1 MEINIRING
10 TQHTTLESL
19 HEIDDSRMV
28 DFLREWYNAEE
39 YVTGHT
45 SGSTG
50 TPKEIRLLK
59 KDMLASARITN
70 DFFHI
75 GADSRLLL
83 CLSPRYIAGKMMI
96 VRALLSGAD
105 LHTVEVS
112 SSPLKDTD
120 GEFDFVAMVPMQVEA
135 SLSTPETAQR
145 FARVKQVIIGGA
157 AISVHMEKQLHTI
170 PTTCFCTYGMTETV
184 SHVALRDIN
193 GKGKSPFYFALG
205 DVYFETDER
214 GCLVI
219 RAPHL
224 QQQTFVTNDI
234 VRLID
239 STRFEWLGRHDNVIN
254 SGGVKLFP
262 EKIEAKIA
270 LFVKQRFFIMP
281 EEDARLGQRAVL
293 VIEGSAWDE
302 EQEKQLLEQLKQELH
317 PYEIPKKIY
326 FREHFMETY
335 SGKIIRKLI

>member
-1 MEINIRING
+1 MKINIRING
-10 TQHTTLESL
+10 TRYTTLESL
-19 HEIDDSRMV
+19 HEIDDSQVV

-39 YVTGHT
+39 YVIGHT

-59 KDMLASARITN
+59 KDMLASAWITN

-75 GADSRLLL
+75 GRDSRLLL

-96 VRALLSGAD
+96 VRTLLSGAD
-105 LHTVEVS
+105 LRTVKVS

-120 GEFDFVAMVPMQVEA
+120 GEFDLVAMVPMQVET

-145 FARVKQVIIGGA
+145 FARVKQIIIGGA
-157 AISVHMEKQLHTI
+157 AISVHLEERLQTV
-170 PTTCFCTYGMTETV
+170 PTACYCTYGMTETV

-193 GKGKSPFYFALG
+193 GEGKSPFYFALG
-205 DVYFETDER
+205 DVHFKTDER

-224 QQQTFVTNDI
+224 QQERFVTNDI
-234 VRLID
+234 VKLID
-239 STRFEWLGRHDNVIN
+239 STHFEWQGRHDNVIN

-262 EKIEAKIA
+262 ERIEAKIA
-270 LFVKQRFFIMP
+270 LFVEQRFFIMP

-293 VIEGSAWDE
+293 VIEGRAWDE
-302 EQEKQLLEQLKQELH
+302 EQKKQLLERLRQELH

-335 SGKIIRKLI
+335 SGKVIRKLI

>member
-19 HEIDDSRMV
+19 HEIDDSQIV
-28 DFLREWYNAEE
+28 DFLREWYNTEE
-39 YVTGHT
+39 YVIGHT

-59 KDMLASARITN
+59 KDMLASAQITN

-96 VRALLSGAD
+96 VRTLLSGAN
-105 LHTVEVS
+105 LCMVNIS
-112 SSPLKDTD
+112 SSPLKDTEGD
-120 GEFDFVAMVPMQVEA
+120 FDFVAMVPMQVET
-135 SLSTPETAQR
+135 SLSTPDTAQR

-157 AISVHMEKQLHTI
+157 AISVHLEKQLQGM

-193 GKGKSPFYFALG
+193 GRGKSPFYFALG
-205 DVYFETDER
+205 DVQFETDER

-219 RAPHL
+219 QAPHL
-224 QQQTFVTNDI
+224 QQQRFVTNDI

-239 STRFEWLGRHDNVIN
+239 STRFEWLGRQDNVIN

-270 LFVKQRFFIMP
+270 LFVEQRFFIMP

-293 VIEGSAWDE
+293 VIEGMAWDK

-335 SGKIIRKLI
+335 SGKVIRKLI